1 MKCHGTPE
9 RSGEVGKQQDEVSD
23 RGKINGQG
31 GLVGGSSSQCKLEI
45 MPNLAMHSG
54 CLTKC
59 QRHLGSSWGSQNF
72 QVGVSFDVHEGGEV
86 SLPKEETC

>member
-23 RGKINGQG
+23 RGKIKGQG

-54 CLTKC
+54 SLSKC
-59 QRHLGSSWGSQNF
+59 QGHPGSTWGGQILQIS
-72 QVGVSFDVHEGGEV
+72 VSMDV
-86 SLPKEETC
+86 